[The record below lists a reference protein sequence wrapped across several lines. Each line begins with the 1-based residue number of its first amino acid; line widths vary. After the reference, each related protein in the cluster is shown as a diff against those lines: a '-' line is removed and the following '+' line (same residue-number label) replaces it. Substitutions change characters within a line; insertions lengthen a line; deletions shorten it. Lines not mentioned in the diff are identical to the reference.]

1 MKTIFARMGL
11 VTTVA
16 AAIAAGV
23 LYWPR
28 EIGHHDQLMQRLDAD
43 LGIQNEDY
51 ATLRARGQ
59 YEDMLMGKIEQHATQ
74 TYNQSEQVER
84 ILGFMKSKN
93 VVLPDGQ
100 LASVAYYDAMK
111 YFFPG
116 DMPLV
121 TGHYEKWQHAHPQSP
136 APIIVKASNTLAVE
150 AQLLR
155 PALQMRG
162 DFIERSKADP
172 EKLKAVQEYL
182 LANKKIGSLDPYWYN
197 LMVEVSIFL
206 GASQD
211 VVKAL
216 VQEGLERHPK
226 NIQLPVLAS
235 NRFASQWGGAPN
247 DIYRYAQWAQ
257 TLPSMKDRPDLY
269 PRIYANAMQ
278 TQYGLKLFQLVD
290 VDWDTM
296 RAGIR
301 ALARNFSGARNPN
314 IGAALACLRGDR
326 SMTHEIMIPANFTP
340 AFSVWPDPDAFGVC
354 QRWALQIG
362 LYDVQASAEADASP
376 APQDAVNP

>member
-1 MKTIFARMGL
+1 
-11 VTTVA
+11 
-16 AAIAAGV
+16 
-23 LYWPR
+23 
-28 EIGHHDQLMQRLDAD
+28 
-43 LGIQNEDY
+43 
-51 ATLRARGQ
+51 
-59 YEDMLMGKIEQHATQ
+59 
-74 TYNQSEQVER
+74 
-84 ILGFMKSKN
+84 
-93 VVLPDGQ
+93 
-100 LASVAYYDAMK
+100 
-111 YFFPG
+111 
-116 DMPLV
+116 
-121 TGHYEKWQHAHPQSP
+121 
-136 APIIVKASNTLAVE
+136 
-150 AQLLR
+150 
-155 PALQMRG
+155 
-162 DFIERSKADP
+162 
-172 EKLKAVQEYL
+172 
-182 LANKKIGSLDPYWYN
+182 
-197 LMVEVSIFL
+197 MVEVSIFL

-211 VVKAL
+211 EVKAL

-326 SMTHEIMIPANFTP
+326 SMTHEMLVPTSFRP
-340 AFSVWPDPDAFGVC
+340 AFSVWPDQDAFGVC
-354 QRWALQIG
+354 QRWALRIG
-362 LYDVQASAEADASP
+362 LYDVQASTEADASP